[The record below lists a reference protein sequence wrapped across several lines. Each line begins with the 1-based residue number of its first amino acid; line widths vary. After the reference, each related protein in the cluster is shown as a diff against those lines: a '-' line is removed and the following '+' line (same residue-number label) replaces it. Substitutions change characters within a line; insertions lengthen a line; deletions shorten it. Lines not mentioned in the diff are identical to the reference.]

1 MSVEHRRGTSRFV
14 SEGSG
19 IRTRHSFS
27 FGQHYD
33 PANTGFGPLAL
44 HDHHVLEPGRG
55 FERHRHVGV
64 EIVTW
69 VLAGGLVHDGDRGPA
84 AGSLAPGQVAV
95 QSAGSGVEHSE
106 VADDRG
112 CGFVQAWLRPDHPGG
127 TPARRV
133 TDVAVAPGVLTP
145 VVGPSGPATVGVA
158 GARLDVARL
167 RPGDE
172 VVLPAAP
179 RAHLYVATG
188 AVACADLPLTEGD
201 ALRLVGEPAL
211 TLAATSAAEVLLW
224 RFRA

>member
-1 MSVEHRRGTSRFV
+1 M

-19 IRTRHSFS
+19 IRTLHSFS

-33 PANTGFGPLAL
+33 PANTGFGPLTV
-44 HDHHVLEPGRG
+44 HDHHVLAPHRG

-69 VLAGGLVHDGDRGPA
+69 VLAGGLVHDGDRGPNA
-84 AGSLAPGQVAV
+84 ASLGRGQVAV
-95 QSAGSGVEHSE
+95 QSAGRGVEHSE

-112 CGFVQAWLRPDHPGG
+112 CAFVQTWLRPDHPGG
-127 TPARRV
+127 TPSRHV
-133 TDVAVAPGVLTP
+133 TDVAVGPGALTP
-145 VVGPSGPATVGVA
+145 VLGPDGPATVAVA

-167 RPGDE
+167 RPGEE
-172 VVLPAAP
+172 VALPAAP
-179 RAHLYVATG
+179 RAHVYVASG
-188 AVACADLPLTEGD
+188 AAACGDLALSEGD

-211 TLAATSAAEVLLW
+211 TLSATSDAEVLLW